1 MRVLDSMFW
10 LLFSLSFVIFGI
22 FPEIALFISSELGFV
37 SASNFVFLY
46 VIAVLVVR
54 DFRIVFAFRSRR
66 SALMAWPSQLR
77 LIAMILSIV
86 LLITECFVLYS
97 VSQTVFLVDSNHENV
112 SSNVCIARLV
122 NFYVDTFLYLLTI
135 SLASLRG
142 SRFCA
147 FTHDAILST

>member
-1 MRVLDSMFW
+1 MTLTLAGAADFFCCLVFFFVIRKLKRSQMRVLDSMFW

-54 DFRIVFAFRSRR
+54 DFSNCLRLSKQEERINGLA
-66 SALMAWPSQLR
+66 SQLR

-86 LLITECFVLYS
+86 LLITS
-97 VSQTVFLVDSNHENV
+97 VS
-112 SSNVCIARLV
+112 
-122 NFYVDTFLYLLTI
+122 FYI
-135 SLASLRG
+135 R
-142 SRFCA
+142 
-147 FTHDAILST
+147 